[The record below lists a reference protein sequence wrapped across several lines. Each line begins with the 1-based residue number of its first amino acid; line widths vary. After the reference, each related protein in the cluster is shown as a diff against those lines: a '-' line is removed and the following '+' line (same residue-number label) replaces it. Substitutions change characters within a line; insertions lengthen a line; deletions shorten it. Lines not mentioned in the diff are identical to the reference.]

1 MFEKLLSIYIGR
13 RWRSFCG
20 LSREDFVELTTE
32 TLDDLSY
39 EYTHE
44 QIKTT
49 GGEKFMLGAG
59 DEGDQITVEA
69 PEPFT
74 IQVVTAK
81 ANPGVGYALKFFATK
96 EMRDEMTSGACVVD
110 LQDVT
115 ETTRPHIAQFMRAV
129 IEQSNRPPWKVTHHV
144 GFRLAVL
151 LRMKIRMLWKY
162 WLRTEYES
170 ARNAT
175 R

>member
-20 LSREDFVELTTE
+20 LDREEFVELATE
-32 TLDDLSY
+32 ALDDLGY
-39 EYTHE
+39 EYTREEIETTSGE
-44 QIKTT
+44 Q
-49 GGEKFMLGAG
+49 FMLGAG
-59 DEGDQITVEA
+59 DEANEITVEE

-74 IQVVTAK
+74 IQVVTAT

-110 LQDVT
+110 LRDVT
-115 ETTRPHIAQFMRAV
+115 EATRPHIARFMRAV
-129 IEQSNRPPWKVTHHV
+129 IERSDHPPWKVTHHV

-151 LRMKIRMLWKY
+151 LRWKIRLLWKY
-162 WLRTEYES
+162 WLRADRGS
-170 ARNAT
+170 AADVA
-175 R
+175 

>member
-20 LSREDFVELTTE
+20 LDREEFVELATGS
-32 TLDDLSY
+32 LADLGY

-44 QIKTT
+44 RIETT
-49 GGEKFMLGAG
+49 GGEQFMLGAG
-59 DEGDQITVEA
+59 DEADQITVEA
-69 PEPFT
+69 AEPFT

-81 ANPGVGYALKFFATK
+81 ANPGVGYGLKFFATK

-110 LQDVT
+110 LRDVT
-115 ETTRPHIAQFMRAV
+115 ETTRPHIARFMRAV
-129 IEQSNRPPWKVTHHV
+129 IERSDHPPWKVTHHV

-151 LRMKIRMLWKY
+151 LRWKIRILWKY
-162 WLRTEYES
+162 WLRADLEP
-170 ARNAT
+170 AANAA
-175 R
+175 